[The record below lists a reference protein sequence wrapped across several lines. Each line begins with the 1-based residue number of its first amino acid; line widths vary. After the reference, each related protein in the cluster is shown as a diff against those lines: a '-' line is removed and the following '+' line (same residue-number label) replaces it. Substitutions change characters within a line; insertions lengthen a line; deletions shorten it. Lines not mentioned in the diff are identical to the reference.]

1 LVNVE
6 QGLFLL
12 GNSMTRAGQLL
23 KKLEDLDVADTPIV
37 VFITDNGAEVATS
50 LRGVLMMR

>member
-1 LVNVE
+1 M
-6 QGLFLL
+6 FL
-12 GNSMTRAGQLL
+12 G
-23 KKLEDLDVADTPIV
+23 VADTTIV